1 MPAEAAEREKLMQ
14 RYGRQFSA
22 GSVLFRDGEDAAEV
36 YLLESGRVR
45 LFKQLGG
52 MERSLRLVRPG
63 DLFGETALLP
73 GARRTAT
80 ALALDDG
87 AALVFDATTFD
98 EIVFSHPSVTRH
110 VVQEVVQR
118 LREAEDQIEIL
129 KLDDARSKVL
139 VALLKLAEARGHD
152 HAGEPSAI
160 EVSPLELSARVSL
173 DVESVKRIVLG
184 LKDSGHVRIVDE
196 RIEIPDLDTLRD
208 LYSLLS
214 VRDQLRG
221 AHGPEPVRGTIR

>member
-1 MPAEAAEREKLMQ
+1 MSAEAAEREKLIE
-14 RYGRQFSA
+14 RYGRRFSA
-22 GSVLFRDGEDAAEV
+22 GSVLFRDGETADQA

-45 LFKQLGG
+45 LFKQIGG

-63 DLFGETALLP
+63 DLFGETALLQ
-73 GARRTAT
+73 GARRVAT

-87 AALVFDATTFD
+87 VALVFDPTTFD
-98 EIVFSHPSVTRH
+98 EIVFSHPSITRH
-110 VVQEVVQR
+110 VVQELVQR
-118 LREAEDQIEIL
+118 LREAEDQMEIL

-139 VALLKLAEARGHD
+139 VALLKLGEAQASPDLGT
-152 HAGEPSAI
+152 AAAV

-208 LYSLLS
+208 LYSLLA

-221 AHGPEPVRGTIR
+221 AHGSNSGQGTAR

>member
-1 MPAEAAEREKLMQ
+1 MSAETAEREKLMQ

-22 GSVLFRDGEDAAEV
+22 GSVLFRDGDSADEA
-36 YLLESGRVR
+36 YLLEAGRVR
-45 LFKQLGG
+45 LFKQIGG

-63 DLFGETALLP
+63 ELFGETALLP
-73 GARRTAT
+73 GARRSAT

-87 AALVFDATTFD
+87 IALAFDTTSFD
-98 EIVFSHPSVTRH
+98 EIVFSHPSITRH
-110 VVQEVVQR
+110 VVQELVQR
-118 LREAEDQIEIL
+118 LREAEDQMEIL

-139 VALLKLAEARGHD
+139 VALLKL
-152 HAGEPSAI
+152 GESQSSPDLGASAAI

-208 LYSLLS
+208 LNSLLG

-221 AHGPEPVRGTIR
+221 THGAEPGRGTTR